1 MVGLLFQSNSL
12 ACNHLY
18 RMYIYLKVYYCS
30 VFGTWL
36 LTLGVAGSVDTFNSL
51 LPTYNAQSTAT
62 GVNLASRLEFYLN
75 NEGQRKALAKQLQ
88 AEVLAKHT
96 YRVRAN
102 EFVGIMNS
110 LIGSSLD
117 DNSMKVEFFG
127 DNPEAFVR
135 QAIENVDFQ
144 NYLAV
149 QSVPRENDMSQ
160 KLPAICLGV
169 RTHPG
174 MSLDTSVFPIRLIII
189 FLL

>member
-30 VFGTWL
+30 IFGTWL

>member
-12 ACNHLY
+12 DCNHLY
-18 RMYIYLKVYYCS
+18 RMCIYLKVYYCS
-30 VFGTWL
+30 IFGTWL

-117 DNSMKVEFFG
+117 DNSMKVECFG

>member
-1 MVGLLFQSNSL
+1 
-12 ACNHLY
+12 
-18 RMYIYLKVYYCS
+18 
-30 VFGTWL
+30 
-36 LTLGVAGSVDTFNSL
+36 
-51 LPTYNAQSTAT
+51 
-62 GVNLASRLEFYLN
+62 LEFYLN

-102 EFVGIMNS
+102 EFVEIMNS

-149 QSVPRENDMSQ
+149 QSVPHENDMSQ

>member
-1 MVGLLFQSNSL
+1 M
-12 ACNHLY
+12 C
-18 RMYIYLKVYYCS
+18 IYLKVYYCS

-117 DNSMKVEFFG
+117 DNSMMVEFFG
-127 DNPEAFVR
+127 NNPEAFVR
-135 QAIENVDFQ
+135 EASVSTDFFSG
-144 NYLAV
+144 LARRAML
-149 QSVPRENDMSQ
+149 PGKARDRETME
-160 KLPAICLGV
+160 LPAICLGI

-174 MSLDTSVFPIRLIII
+174 RTLKFALGLTILLLCSLALLCIVIIP
-189 FLL
+189 